1 MPTPSDGRRP
11 TNQTRRKSYGQNR
24 TENVSATP
32 FCAEQNSK
40 VIGGIS
46 LPSPDHRLLW
56 MIFFLQGLG
65 DADTEYLEAGGCRG
79 NVSRTE
85 QHADSGDAGV
95 FFLFR
100 RLRRGSKSSRQ
111 ARSIQRGFGFGA
123 DGPVW
128 WLCRSQLLGR
138 CVYPRCSNVPECHC
152 SNAIFSFIFNH
163 KLAK

>member
-1 MPTPSDGRRP
+1 
-11 TNQTRRKSYGQNR
+11 
-24 TENVSATP
+24 
-32 FCAEQNSK
+32 
-40 VIGGIS
+40 
-46 LPSPDHRLLW
+46 
-56 MIFFLQGLG
+56 MIVFLQGLG
-65 DADTEYLEAGGCRG
+65 DADTEYLEAGGSRG
-79 NVSRTE
+79 DVSRTE
-85 QHADSGDAGV
+85 QYADSGDAGI

-152 SNAIFSFIFNH
+152 SKCLFSFIFKH
-163 KLAK
+163 KLPLYCPVMSSHFLHPLGNYTLRAIFPEMCKINQSGVDLS